1 MPAEF
6 EDGIYLKD
14 QDPTPV
20 SDLELRVV
28 DGKAILVDPATGL
41 EVSKLSAASI
51 EDGADGT
58 AIHADVVGEIA
69 AVTVKATPVSG
80 DLILIEDSADSN
92 NKKSITIGTLP
103 GGSDQT
109 SNRFLTAQD
118 FMIVGSTGPSHIL
131 INSQV
136 PVREFAGTGSDDE
149 MWGQIGIPERLVGTT
164 LTTKL
169 HYASSGT
176 NVTDFKMWIDYIST
190 TDGEDI
196 GASVTTISEVWT
208 GTGTADEHDIVTFS
222 STITVA
228 PGEILHVRVYRDPDA
243 LADSNS
249 DGVRFIALEFEFA
262 ERQGPLPPTS
272 SLLTGLVAFWPM
284 HETSGDRYDVSGNS
298 HTLTDVNSV
307 LSEPGVI
314 GNAALFVRAN
324 SEYFTLTRIDFADGV
339 EWSYALWS
347 KLDDATHSAYFSDT
361 GSTNWYAH
369 SSYSGGTQE
378 LYAPGGSDW
387 YGDGSSDCGKGFS
400 TGGWHHVAIVCDG
413 TDTNMVTSYLD
424 GVPSDTALAGVLNP
438 SEPNAGSDN
447 SAMPIDR
454 IGRAA
459 SNYQSGAIQLMGV
472 WDRALTADEVSA
484 LYASGSGLDYPFS

>member
-1 MPAEF
+1 MAARYPPQ
-6 EDGIYLKD
+6 GGL
-14 QDPTPV
+14 T
-20 SDLELRVV
+20 DL
-28 DGKAILVDPATGL
+28 G
-41 EVSKLSAASI
+41 
-51 EDGADGT
+51 
-58 AIHADVVGEIA
+58 
-69 AVTVKATPVSG
+69 
-80 DLILIEDSADSN
+80 
-92 NKKSITIGTLP
+92 
-103 GGSDQT
+103 
-109 SNRFLTAQD
+109 
-118 FMIVGSTGPSHIL
+118 
-131 INSQV
+131 
-136 PVREFAGTGSDDE
+136 
-149 MWGQIGIPERLVGTT
+149 
-164 LTTKL
+164 
-169 HYASSGT
+169 
-176 NVTDFKMWIDYIST
+176 
-190 TDGEDI
+190 
-196 GASVTTISEVWT
+196 
-208 GTGTADEHDIVTFS
+208 S
-222 STITVA
+222 STSRKTRFPSQGSA
-228 PGEILHVRVYRDPDA
+228 P
-243 LADSNS
+243 S
-249 DGVRFIALEFEFA
+249 
-262 ERQGPLPPTS
+262 GPAPS

-307 LSEPGVI
+307 LSAPGVI

-378 LYAPGGSDW
+378 LYAPGGADW

-424 GVPSDTALAGVLNP
+424 GVPSDTALAWVLNP

-454 IGRAA
+454 IGRAV
-459 SNYQSGAIQLMGV
+459 SVWGDFYQSGAIQLMGV
-472 WDRALTADEVSA
+472 WDRALTADEISA